1 MTMSEQARR
10 CSLGLTKTFFSRSSK
25 SAFSRHDN
33 VRPSSTLFIWL
44 DENVHLSCFGINTS
58 TMTQEHKKH
67 EEVVFT
73 FSSLCATG
81 KVIPACEKGIGKL
94 SPGCLFKA
102 WPCLPQPNG
111 AEFQVLSYLFV
122 PLSRFFVHEWRVLS
136 WVSRYKD
143 NKLLSIC
150 RNIISQDDF
159 IARTNVWMDLYKTYL
174 INLIRL
180 YLVGRHG

>member
-1 MTMSEQARR
+1 M
-10 CSLGLTKTFFSRSSK
+10 
-25 SAFSRHDN
+25 
-33 VRPSSTLFIWL
+33 
-44 DENVHLSCFGINTS
+44 
-58 TMTQEHKKH
+58 
-67 EEVVFT
+67 VFT

-81 KVIPACEKGIGKL
+81 KVLPACEKCIGKL
-94 SPGCLFKA
+94 SPGCLFEA

-122 PLSRFFVHEWRVLS
+122 PLSRYFVHEWWVLS

-159 IARTNVWMDLYKTYL
+159 IARTNVWMDSYRNMPNRFDTTLSSWKTWVTVYLTLIFLQEDMDGEKSKLLQCLFVGSYKE
-174 INLIRL
+174 
-180 YLVGRHG
+180 